1 MKYLDKIKVAI
12 KDIINQMFIISG
24 NDCTY
29 DEIENRT
36 DFWFNQ
42 MTMTDEQFEEWQK
55 WGTNYLRKKLK
66 FKKELAEREMA
77 MVGLNY
83 GLKIDNKIEQREN
96 KINEILNK

>member
-1 MKYLDKIKVAI
+1 MNYLDKIKIAI

-29 DEIENRT
+29 DQIENRT

-42 MTMTDEQFEEWQK
+42 MTMTNEQFEEWQK

-66 FKKELAEREMA
+66 FKKKLAEQEMG
-77 MVGLNY
+77 MIGLKY
-83 GLKIDNKIEQREN
+83 GLRIDDKIVEREK
-96 KINEILNK
+96 KINELLK